1 MVKSKILRFILIIIG
16 FISLGLGVVGIVLP
30 ILPTAPFLLLTS
42 FCFVKSSKRFHNWF
56 LNSKIYKKYLE
67 NFAKN
72 KVMTLKGELML
83 LILVSLM
90 LLTTIILVNNYVVT
104 IILTTLIFCKYTY
117 FVLFVRPVTKEEY
130 EELRGRLVN
139 AW

>member
-1 MVKSKILRFILIIIG
+1 
-16 FISLGLGVVGIVLP
+16 
-30 ILPTAPFLLLTS
+30 
-42 FCFVKSSKRFHNWF
+42 
-56 LNSKIYKKYLE
+56 
-67 NFAKN
+67 
-72 KVMTLKGELML
+72 MTLRGELIL

-139 AW
+139 A